1 MPESKTSSNSKASFS
16 WEDVFLRAV
25 IPGVLIALAG
35 FIGEW
40 VITSASSKAE
50 NARLVTDLQI
60 QREQA
65 ESDLRKDIFSQAV
78 EALIGDKPKQSKI
91 EDHSKRLL
99 KLELLALNFGD
110 SIFLAPLFE
119 EIEKD
124 LQRHMDSEPTD
135 SLAALNLIDRL
146 RSLAKRV
153 SIAQLSFLAQ
163 RGAEVQIQL
172 PLTGDGKG
180 FCNGKAEYKWPNDE
194 YPGLELCRNE
204 QETYFGDDGKLLP
217 ICPESED
224 SQFTSIEQLKDLL
237 VDRGSLSLDKPD
249 AEKRYVTAVFSDP
262 KPKRT
267 SVRVTLSMCH
277 FENITGCDSNDP
289 DTVERTFTLDYF
301 NFPTI
306 DNTRLPN
313 NDRFAVVL
321 ADFPFK
327 GGPEDCTPLDIHVV
341 LFPYEYASLR
351 DRPTMRESL
360 QMLERAQEH

>member
-1 MPESKTSSNSKASFS
+1 MPKSKTSSDSKSSFS

-25 IPGVLIALAG
+25 IPGVLIAVAG
-35 FIGEW
+35 FVGEW

-50 NARLVTDLQI
+50 NARLVTNLQI

-78 EALIGDKPKQSKI
+78 EALIGNKANHSKI

-119 EIEKD
+119 ELEKD
-124 LQRHMDSEPTD
+124 LQRHMASELADSV
-135 SLAALNLIDRL
+135 AALDLIHRL
-146 RSLAKRV
+146 RSLARRV

-163 RGAEVQIQL
+163 RGAEVKIQV
-172 PLTGDGKG
+172 PLTGNGKEL
-180 FCNGKAEYKWPNDE
+180 CDDKAEYKWPNDE
-194 YPGLELCRNE
+194 YSDLERCRNE
-204 QETYFGDDGKLLP
+204 EEVLFNNDGELLP
-217 ICPESED
+217 ICSENED
-224 SQFTSIEQLKDLL
+224 NELISTEKLKELL
-237 VDRGSLSLDKPD
+237 VETGSISLNKQG

-262 KPKRT
+262 KPNRT
-267 SVRVTLSMCH
+267 SIRVTLSVCN
-277 FENITGCDSNDP
+277 FEDISGCDSNDP
-289 DTVERTFTLDYF
+289 NTVDRTFTLDYF

-321 ADFPFK
+321 ADFPYK
-327 GGPEDCTPLDIHVV
+327 GAADECAPLDIHVV

-351 DRPTMRESL
+351 DRPTMQESL
-360 QMLERAQEH
+360 EMLERAQEN

>member
-1 MPESKTSSNSKASFS
+1 MPESKEATDSKTSFS
-16 WEDVFLRAV
+16 WESVLLRAV
-25 IPGVLIALAG
+25 IPGLLIALTG

-40 VITSASSKAE
+40 VITSSSSKAE
-50 NARLVTDLQI
+50 NARLVTNLQI

-78 EALIGDKPKQSKI
+78 KALVGDKAKQSKI
-91 EDHSKRLL
+91 QDHSKRLL

-110 SIFLAPLFE
+110 SIFLAPLFD

-124 LQRHMDSEPTD
+124 LQRHMDLEPDD
-135 SLAALNLIDRL
+135 SPATLNLIDRL

-163 RGAEVQIQL
+163 RGAEVQIQVQ
-172 PLTGDGKG
+172 LTGDGKE

-204 QETYFGDDGKLLP
+204 EETYYGDDGTLLP
-217 ICPESED
+217 ICPENED
-224 SQFTSIEQLKDLL
+224 SKFTSMEQLKQLL
-237 VDRGSLSLDKPD
+237 EDRGSISLKEPG

-262 KPKRT
+262 KQTRT
-267 SVRVTLSMCH
+267 SVRVTLGMCS
-277 FENITGCDSNDP
+277 FEDISGCDANDP
-289 DTVERTFTLDYF
+289 GTVERTFTLDYF

-321 ADFPFK
+321 ADFPYK
-327 GGPEDCTPLDIHVV
+327 GDPKECAPLDIHVV

-360 QMLERAQEH
+360 QMLERAQER

>member
-1 MPESKTSSNSKASFS
+1 MPESKETSNSKASFS
-16 WEDVFLRAV
+16 WKDVVLRAV
-25 IPGVLIALAG
+25 IPGVLLALAG

-40 VITSASSKAE
+40 VISSASSKAE

-60 QREQA
+60 QREHA
-65 ESDLRKDIFSQAV
+65 ESELRKDIFSQAV
-78 EALIGDKPKQSKI
+78 EALIGEKAKQSKI

-110 SIFLAPLFE
+110 SIFLAPLFD

-124 LQRHMDSEPTD
+124 LQRHMDSEPADRPATLD
-135 SLAALNLIDRL
+135 LIGRL

-163 RGAEVQIQL
+163 RGAEVKISVQ
-172 PLTGDGKG
+172 LTGDGKE
-180 FCNGKAEYKWPNDE
+180 FCNGKTEYKWPNDE
-194 YPGLELCRNE
+194 YPGLELCQSE
-204 QETYFGDDGKLLP
+204 QEEYIGDDGKLLP
-217 ICPESED
+217 ICPENED
-224 SQFTSIEQLKDLL
+224 SQFTSIEQMKELLEDIGSISLK
-237 VDRGSLSLDKPD
+237 KPG
-249 AEKRYVTAVFSDP
+249 AEKRYITAVFSDP
-262 KPKRT
+262 KPKRA

-277 FENITGCDSNDP
+277 FKEISGCDSNDP

-321 ADFPFK
+321 ANFPYK
-327 GGPEDCTPLDIHVV
+327 GNPGECSPLDIHVV

-351 DRPTMRESL
+351 DRPTMQESL
-360 QMLERAQEH
+360 QMLERAQER

>member
-1 MPESKTSSNSKASFS
+1 MPESKETSNSKASFS
-16 WEDVFLRAV
+16 WKDILLRAV
-25 IPGVLIALAG
+25 IPGVLLALAG

-40 VITSASSKAE
+40 VISSASSKAE

-78 EALIGDKPKQSKI
+78 EALIGDKAKQSKI

-110 SIFLAPLFE
+110 SIFLAPLFD

-124 LQRHMDSEPTD
+124 LRRHMNSEPADRPATLD
-135 SLAALNLIDRL
+135 LIHRL

-163 RGAEVQIQL
+163 RGAEVQIPV
-172 PLTGDGKG
+172 PLTGDGKE
-180 FCNGKAEYKWPNDE
+180 FCNSKAEYKWPNDE

-204 QETYFGDDGKLLP
+204 QEKYYGDDGELLP
-217 ICPESED
+217 ICPENED
-224 SQFTSIEQLKDLL
+224 SQFTSIEQLQELL
-237 VDRGSLSLDKPD
+237 EYRGSISLKKPD

-262 KPKRT
+262 KPKRA

-277 FENITGCDSNDP
+277 FKEISGCDSNEP

-321 ADFPFK
+321 ADFPYK
-327 GGPEDCTPLDIHVV
+327 GDPDECSPLDIHVV

-351 DRPTMRESL
+351 DRPTMQESL